1 MTGPASKTANI
12 KDENADPKSTEDIY
26 SGTQEDAEMEERYW
40 KQFVSSGSVEDY
52 LCYKS
57 CHREEEKEAYCKNKD
72 RKLSTERETFT

>member
-1 MTGPASKTANI
+1 MLNEQ
-12 KDENADPKSTEDIY
+12 DEKETKKWD
-26 SGTQEDAEMEERYW
+26 RFW
-40 KQFVSSGSVEDY
+40 FSGSVEDY